1 MLGVSSMDIHT
12 IHNQICSMLPVI
24 TKIAATWDAL
34 NADDIAQDVAL
45 KLLKADPVRVRLTNS
60 SWLYRVVRNAAF
72 DYLRRLQ
79 RERRYVDDR
88 LTVDITGSV
97 CEPGNDGECKYLV
110 PAAKNVD
117 EDMEYYLIPRVKEAL
132 LAIPREQRR
141 AVVLHLSGYSYD
153 EIADMTASKM
163 GTVRSRLHYGRKRL
177 QKLLG

>member
-1 MLGVSSMDIHT
+1 MDVHT
-12 IHNQICSMLPVI
+12 TQIQICSMLPVI
-24 TKIAATWDAL
+24 TKIAATLDSR

-60 SWLYRVVRNAAF
+60 GWLYRVVRNAAF

-79 RERRYVDDR
+79 RERRYLDDR

-97 CEPGNDGECKYLV
+97 CEIGTDGERTYLV

-117 EDMEYYLIPRVKEAL
+117 EDMGHYLIPRLKEAL
-132 LAIPREQRR
+132 FAIPREQRR

-177 QKLLG
+177 QELLG